1 MIGRSGSGWRGN
13 IFRVVWVGH
22 SCPTP
27 LHLVLVFILTVVSPI
42 LAQVKIN
49 SNVNGAGQ
57 ECPTHT
63 TTQLG
68 DGREKNRDYFW
79 DGEYVSAGVG
89 GEDQLDEGGWG

>member
-1 MIGRSGSGWRGN
+1 
-13 IFRVVWVGH
+13 
-22 SCPTP
+22 
-27 LHLVLVFILTVVSPI
+27 LTVVSPI

-49 SNVNGAGQ
+49 SNVNGAGAGAGQ

-89 GEDQLDEGGWG
+89 GEDQLDEGGGS